1 MSRDIPVSAALAKR
15 YELFNIQSKTYKV
28 KDKQLFKAFTV
39 VKGAF
44 SYSGISKDLYYIGGG
59 ETHYKLCE
67 SIPFEGFKHGS
78 PATTLDFDNVENFKE
93 LLRDADVNVVAV
105 PGRLKPHA
113 LRERNYNCGKR
124 DPAYNRKRDD
134 WEYQRKTSNGTYYY
148 QVCHRFH
155 CNFRKVS

>member
-1 MSRDIPVSAALAKR
+1 MNICAENSNMSRDIPVSAALAKR

-134 WEYQRKTSNGTYYY
+134 WEYQQKSLEGNKAKT
-148 QVCHRFH
+148 VP
-155 CNFRKVS
+155 